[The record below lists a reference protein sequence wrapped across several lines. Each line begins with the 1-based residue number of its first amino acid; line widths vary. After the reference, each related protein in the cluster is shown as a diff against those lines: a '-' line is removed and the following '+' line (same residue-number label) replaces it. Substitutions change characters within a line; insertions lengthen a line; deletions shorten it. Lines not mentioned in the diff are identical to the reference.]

1 MTETTDAY
9 IIEEYRK
16 AFRRLAGS
24 GVIDM
29 DRHLRRHFNFQI
41 HRLED
46 LVTALDGEIPLNRQ
60 SQFFLNLITKGSG
73 EKTIGSASIPIRR
86 NTLFAIPRRMV
97 HGSKYW
103 PGDCAGYILG
113 FNLEFFLSGTFPSHL
128 LANKNLFRH
137 ASRHYLLL
145 TSPQTRQ
152 LVRQYETLIDE
163 YHHQRLHKNESLV
176 LKVLELVIACDRLF
190 TEAIPFPPMNQRSD
204 TLDQFDDLI
213 RKHHNSERSV
223 AFYARSLHMHPN
235 HLNAI
240 VRRSTG
246 LTAKATIMGFILSEA
261 RHLLC
266 STSMSIKEIAAQLG
280 FDDPD
285 QLSALFRRHFHV
297 SPRQFKRGSLCS

>member
-1 MTETTDAY
+1 MTGTSDAY

-73 EKTIGSASIPIRR
+73 EKTIGGTNIPIRR

-97 HGSKYW
+97 HSSKYW
-103 PGDCAGYILG
+103 PGDYAGYVLG
-113 FNLEFFLSGTFPSHL
+113 FNLDFFLSGTFPSHL
-128 LANKNLFRH
+128 LTNKSLFRH
-137 ASRHYLLL
+137 ASRHFLLL
-145 TSPQTRQ
+145 TTPQARTLSQ
-152 LVRQYETLIDE
+152 QYETLIDE
-163 YHHQRLHKNESLV
+163 YHDQRLHRNEALV
-176 LKVLELVIACDRLF
+176 LGVLELVIACDRLF
-190 TEAIPFPPMNQRSD
+190 TRAAPPLPMTERSD

-213 RKHHNSERSV
+213 RKHHCSEHSV

-235 HLNAI
+235 HLNSI
-240 VRRSTG
+240 VKKSTG
-246 LTAKATIMGFILSEA
+246 FTAKATIMGFILSKA
-261 RHLLC
+261 RQLIC
-266 STSMSIKEIAAQLG
+266 STALSIKEIASQLG

-285 QLSALFRRHFHV
+285 QLSAIFRRHFHV
-297 SPRQFKRGSLCS
+297 SPRQFKRGLLCF